1 MFRQV
6 VLVNH
11 DEDPN
16 LLALDEAA
24 VDAIANSIA
33 SHRSDGQRAGIQV
46 NLAKQHVQPLRLNQ
60 FPTSISRQCK

>member
-1 MFRQV
+1 MDMAHICVDVQV

-16 LLALDEAA
+16 LLALDDAA

-33 SHRSDGQRAGIQV
+33 RHSSDGQRAGIQV
-46 NLAKQHVQPLRLNQ
+46 QQRQLKCLNHC
-60 FPTSISRQCK
+60 S